1 MFILQSVIL
10 KTVVI
15 GVSSL
20 IFQDVFPRVILNV
33 KLLRMQLKA
42 LEAISSQF
50 WNKEKN
56 FRKQAVFLPIK
67 CAGKA
72 L

>member
-42 LEAISSQF
+42 LDHF
-50 WNKEKN
+50 H
-56 FRKQAVFLPIK
+56 
-67 CAGKA
+67 
-72 L
+72 